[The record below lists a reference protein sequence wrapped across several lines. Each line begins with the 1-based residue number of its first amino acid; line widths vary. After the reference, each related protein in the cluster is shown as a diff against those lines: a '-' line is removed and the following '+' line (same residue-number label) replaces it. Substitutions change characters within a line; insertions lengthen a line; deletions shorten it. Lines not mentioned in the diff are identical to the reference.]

1 MSGRRRGCWLW
12 LATRRLVTLVAMN
25 EPPVDERN
33 EILASQ
39 VESLGFRAL
48 ATAHAFASAMPLAP
62 ALAVKKALVEYVWEE
77 LQRFETASDLYVQI
91 KLGEDLHAAVR
102 PRLAEIRAPGTWLE
116 MAVIQFLYDRAGVL
130 QLREL
135 AASGDER
142 VARLA
147 ARILEG
153 ERMHKIMGGEGGNAL
168 RNMLLSDPD
177 HRPRAQDY
185 FDRWLSESLRSFG
198 RPGSPRAK
206 RAIELGLRQRDSAE
220 VIRDYL
226 ADLEPV
232 TAACGLRFPSRAQL
246 GLDLPADVGLP

>member
-1 MSGRRRGCWLW
+1 MTVEQ
-12 LATRRLVTLVAMN
+12 A
-25 EPPVDERN
+25 VDERV

-39 VESLGFRAL
+39 VESLGYRAL
-48 ATAHAFASAMPLAP
+48 ATAHSFASAMPLAP

-77 LQRFETASDLYVQI
+77 LQRFETASDLYMEI
-91 KLGEDLHAAVR
+91 KPGEDLHAVVQ
-102 PRLAEIRAPGTWLE
+102 PRLADVRPPSTWLE
-116 MAVIQFLYDRAGVL
+116 VAIIQFLYDRAGVV
-130 QLREL
+130 QMREM

-142 VARLA
+142 VAKLA

-185 FDRWLSESLRSFG
+185 FDRWLAESLRSFG
-198 RPGSPRAK
+198 RPGSPRSR

-226 ADLEPV
+226 SALEPIV
-232 TAACGLRFPSRAQL
+232 TACGLRLPSRAQL
-246 GLDLPADVGLP
+246 GLELPADVGLA

>member
-1 MSGRRRGCWLW
+1 MSEEQ
-12 LATRRLVTLVAMN
+12 A
-25 EPPVDERN
+25 VDERI
-33 EILASQ
+33 EITASM

-62 ALAVKKALVEYVWEE
+62 TLAVKKALVEYVWEE

-91 KLGEDLHAAVR
+91 KPGEDLHAVVR
-102 PRLAEIRAPGTWLE
+102 PRLAEIRPPSSWLE
-116 MAVIQFLYDRAGVL
+116 MAVIQFLYDRAGVV

-135 AASGDER
+135 AASSDQR

-168 RNMLLSDPD
+168 RNLLLSEPD

-185 FDRWLSESLRSFG
+185 FDRWLAESLRSFG
-198 RPGSPRAK
+198 RPGSPRSK
-206 RAIELGLRQRDSAE
+206 RAVELGLRQRDSGE
-220 VIRDYL
+220 VIREYL
-226 ADLEPV
+226 TDLEPV
-232 TAACGLRFPSRAQL
+232 MAACGLRLPSRAQL
-246 GLDLPADVGLP
+246 GLDLPSGIGLA

>member
-1 MSGRRRGCWLW
+1 MSEG
-12 LATRRLVTLVAMN
+12 LV
-25 EPPVDERN
+25 VDERT

-62 ALAVKKALVEYVWEE
+62 ALAVKKALVQYVWEE
-77 LQRFETASDLYVQI
+77 LQRFETASDLYVEI
-91 KLGEDLHAAVR
+91 KPGEDLHEAVR
-102 PRLAEIRAPGTWLE
+102 PRLAEIRPPGTWLE
-116 MAVIQFLYDRAGVL
+116 VAVVQFLYDRAGVV

-135 AASGDER
+135 ASSSEAR
-142 VARLA
+142 VAKLA
-147 ARILEG
+147 GRILEG
-153 ERMHKIMGGEGGNAL
+153 ERMHKIMGGEGGSAL

-177 HRPRAQDY
+177 AAPRAQDY

-198 RPGSPRAK
+198 RPGSPRSK

-226 ADLEPV
+226 AELVPV
-232 TAACGLRFPSRAQL
+232 MRACGLRLPSRAQI
-246 GLDLPADVGLP
+246 GLDLPADIGLT